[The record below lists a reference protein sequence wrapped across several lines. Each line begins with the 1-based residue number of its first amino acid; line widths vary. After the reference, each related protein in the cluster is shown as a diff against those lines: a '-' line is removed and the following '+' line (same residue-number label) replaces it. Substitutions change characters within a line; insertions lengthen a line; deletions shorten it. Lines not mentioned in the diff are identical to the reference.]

1 MEINNDE
8 YNLSIYDFNSTI
20 NYIKNNFIQLL
31 LLGLVF
37 FIIYIVDY
45 ISNIN
50 TMLMSQIS
58 MIPSMTTQI
67 QIPQIKILKGRK
79 ISKK

>member
-8 YNLSIYDFNSTI
+8 YNLSIYYFNSTI

-58 MIPSMTTQI
+58 MMSSMTTQI
-67 QIPQIKILKGRK
+67 QMPQIKMSKPRK

>member
-20 NYIKNNFIQLL
+20 NYIKNNFIKLL

-58 MIPSMTTQI
+58 MMSSITTQI
-67 QIPQIKILKGRK
+67 QMPQIKMSKPRK

>member
-1 MEINNDE
+1 MEIINDE
-8 YNLSIYDFNSTI
+8 SDLSIYDFNSII
-20 NYIKNNFIQLL
+20 NYINNNFIQILL
-31 LLGLVF
+31 LFLVF

-50 TMLMSQIS
+50 TMMISQIS
-58 MIPSMTTQI
+58 ITPTITKPH
-67 QIPQIKILKGRK
+67 IPQIKLSKGRK

>member
-1 MEINNDE
+1 MKS
-8 YNLSIYDFNSTI
+8 LPFTI

-37 FIIYIVDY
+37 FIIYTVDY

-58 MIPSMTTQI
+58 MMPSMTTHI
-67 QIPQIKILKGRK
+67 QMPQIKMSKARK